1 MNLVARRRAMGRH
14 CAHRPSRFS
23 LISINVTTRENPI
36 RRQKPSLASSARG
49 GFGGHLRQCLVSAS
63 STVRE
68 RDVAMFLVTCMTT
81 KEIAR
86 DLALDRIAVNDITVR
101 QHRPKQF

>member
-1 MNLVARRRAMGRH
+1 
-14 CAHRPSRFS
+14 
-23 LISINVTTRENPI
+23 
-36 RRQKPSLASSARG
+36 
-49 GFGGHLRQCLVSAS
+49 
-63 STVRE
+63 
-68 RDVAMFLVTCMTT
+68 MFLVTCMTT